1 MIINLLCDN
10 KNSWFWNYSE
20 NFKKELENKK
30 HKVNI
35 CTSENDLAS
44 ADISVFISCINIV
57 TSKGLRKS
65 NSNIVCHPS
74 DLPNGKGHSPIAW
87 EILKGVNELT
97 FTLFEA
103 VEGVDSGPIY
113 DKVKVG
119 LSGHELNSEIKKI
132 QAETTFKMIGKYI
145 DLYPSVDSSQQ
156 EGKETF
162 YKKRTPQDCQLD
174 INKSIVEQFN
184 LLRTVDNNLYPAFF
198 LYKNHKYILKIEKSN

>member
-20 NFKKELENKK
+20 NFKKDLENKK

-35 CTSENDLAS
+35 CTNENELIN
-44 ADISVFISCINIV
+44 ADISAFISCVNIV
-57 TSKGLRKS
+57 SSKGLSKS

-74 DLPNGKGHSPIAW
+74 DLPSGKGHSPIAW
-87 EILKGVNELT
+87 EILNGANELT

-103 VEGVDSGPIY
+103 VEDVDDGPIY
-113 DKVKVG
+113 DKIKIE

-132 QAETTFKMIGKYI
+132 QAETTFKMIREYI
-145 DLYPSVDSSQQ
+145 DSYPSVDSYQQ
-156 EGKETF
+156 QGKETF

-184 LLRTVDNNLYPAFF
+184 LLRTVDNNNYPAYFY
-198 LYKNHKYILKIEKSN
+198 YKNHKYILKVEKSS

>member
-20 NFKKELENKK
+20 NFKKELQNKK

-35 CTSENDLAS
+35 CTSENDLVS
-44 ADISVFISCINIV
+44 ADISAFISCINIV
-57 TSKGLRKS
+57 TSKGLSKS

-74 DLPNGKGHSPIAW
+74 DLPKGKGHSPIAW
-87 EILKGVNELT
+87 EILMGVNELT

-119 LSGHELNSEIKKI
+119 LTGHELNSEIKEI

-145 DLYPSVDSSQQ
+145 DLYPSVNSYQQ

-162 YKKRTPQDCQLD
+162 YEKRTPQDCQLD

-184 LLRTVDNNLYPAFF
+184 LLRTVDNNIYPAFF